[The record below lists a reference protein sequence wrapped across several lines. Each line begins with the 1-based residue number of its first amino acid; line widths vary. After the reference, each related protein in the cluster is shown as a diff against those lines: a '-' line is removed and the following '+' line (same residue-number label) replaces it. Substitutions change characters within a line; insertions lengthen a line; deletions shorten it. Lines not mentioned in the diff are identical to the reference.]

1 MVAAAWMIGISIL
14 LAKAEGNGEKAQLA
28 VVTKRVVRRGSVP
41 EFRHVDD
48 DGESEEEA
56 DPMVEY
62 NIAAFGK
69 DYRLQFSKN
78 KKLLRDGFRME
89 WKQ

>member
-1 MVAAAWMIGISIL
+1 MGLIGICILARRVAAA
-14 LAKAEGNGEKAQLA
+14 AAEGAGEKAQLA
-28 VVTKRVVRRGSVP
+28 VVTRRPVP
-41 EFRHVDD
+41 GARQQFADH
-48 DGESEEEA
+48 DGNEDE
-56 DPMVEY
+56 DGKVEY

-78 KKLLRDGFRME
+78 KKLLRRGFRMQ

>member
-1 MVAAAWMIGISIL
+1 MAAVWLIGICIL
-14 LAKAEGNGEKAQLA
+14 AQGEAAGGGGEDEVQLA
-28 VVTKRVVRRGSVP
+28 VVTRRPVP
-41 EFRHVDD
+41 EARGRHLDHD
-48 DGESEEEA
+48 EDKGGDGK
-56 DPMVEY
+56 VEY

-78 KKLLRDGFRME
+78 KKLLRRGFRME